1 LGFPVGIR
9 VASTTFWELLHWEP
23 PRYQLAMPMMVV
35 LLVVSLALL
44 FVMWALAG
52 RRYIGILSQG
62 LSQPARPVGLGR
74 WRYGALALCLLFFA
88 VTILLPLS
96 FLLVGSFQKLY
107 GFFNI
112 PDPWTARHWGDTFG
126 DPVFLRSLRN
136 TLLVGLVA
144 GLGGALFYALV
155 GYAMARMNLRARGAM
170 ETLSWLP
177 WALPGVLFSL
187 AFLWW
192 FLQTFGVDSP
202 LYGTIWLMMMALV
215 IKGLPV
221 GSLAMRASI
230 EGREGEPRARP
241 WGLLPPLMPLVAAA
255 GLFFFLFISA
265 VQERGSL
272 VLLATFKSR
281 SLSLLGIDYIAGAE
295 RENAAVVG
303 AFVVLLVL
311 FLLALAYLTMRLLGA
326 WAARRRPGPEG
337 PTTG

>member
-1 LGFPVGIR
+1 
-9 VASTTFWELLHWEP
+9 
-23 PRYQLAMPMMVV
+23 
-35 LLVVSLALL
+35 
-44 FVMWALAG
+44 
-52 RRYIGILSQG
+52 
-62 LSQPARPVGLGR
+62 
-74 WRYGALALCLLFFA
+74 
-88 VTILLPLS
+88 
-96 FLLVGSFQKLY
+96 
-107 GFFNI
+107 
-112 PDPWTARHWGDTFG
+112 WTARHWGDTFG

-202 LYGTIWLMMMALV
+202 LYGTIWLLMIALV